1 MSPFTEQTRET
12 DDPQDSPKRL
22 ILVTGASGY
31 VGGRLVRALLGQN
44 MRVRVFVRDPQK
56 IAGLAWVDSV
66 EVAVGDANDVVAT
79 AEALRGVHT
88 AFYLLHSINAATH
101 FEKVEEQ
108 MAATFAHA
116 ARLSNVSQIVYLGG
130 IANDA
135 RQSQHLESRANTGK
149 RLGFGVVPVLEL
161 RAGIII
167 GSGSASF
174 EMVRH
179 ITHRLP
185 VMITPKWVT
194 NRIQPIAIRDVL
206 YYLSQAAKLPQPVSG
221 IFDIGGPEVLTYEM
235 LMKKFA
241 HVAGLRKRTIIKI
254 PVLTPGFSSL
264 WIGLVTPVPTSL
276 AKPLVGSLIN
286 EVVADPSKS
295 IAAII
300 PPPPEGLLPI
310 STAFSLALE
319 QVSSH
324 LVQTRWSDAG
334 LYMPPWQ
341 KTQGDPAW
349 SGTAE
354 YYDERVVET
363 DATLESLWLAVE
375 KIGGAHGWY
384 GSDLLW
390 WIRGFMD
397 RFIGGVGLRRGRRDP
412 DFLRQGESLDFWRVE
427 VLKRHEQLTLIAEM
441 ILPGKAWLNFKIDEV
456 KIDGRVAR
464 RLTQRAT
471 FQPKGLGGH
480 LYWAAVFP
488 FHGFIFP
495 TMAKNIAKEAERL
508 DALDNSK

>member
-1 MSPFTEQTRET
+1 MSPFTEET
-12 DDPQDSPKRL
+12 QENQEPQGRL
-22 ILVTGASGY
+22 VLVTGASGY
-31 VGGRLVRALLGQN
+31 VGGRLVRTLLGQN

-56 IAGLAWVDSV
+56 IAGLPWIDGV
-66 EVAVGDANDVVAT
+66 EIVVGDANDLAAT
-79 AEALRGVHT
+79 TQALKGVHT

-101 FEKVEEQ
+101 FEKVEAQ
-108 MAATFAHA
+108 MAETFAQA
-116 ARLSNVSQIVYLGG
+116 AQINHVSQIIYLGG
-130 IANDA
+130 IANDKK
-135 RQSQHLESRANTGK
+135 QSQHLESRANTGR
-149 RLGFGVVPVLEL
+149 RLAMTEVPVLEF

-206 YYLSQAAKLPQPVSG
+206 YYLSQSAKLPQPIAG

-235 LMKKFA
+235 LMKNFA

-254 PVLTPGFSSL
+254 PVLTPWFSSL

-276 AKPLVGSLIN
+276 AKPLVGSLVN
-286 EVVADPSKS
+286 EVVVDPRKS
-295 IAAII
+295 VNAII

-310 STAFSLALE
+310 SAAFSLALE

-324 LVQTRWSDAG
+324 LVETRWSDAG

-363 DATLESLWLAVE
+363 DASLESLWRAVE

-397 RFIGGVGLRRGRRDP
+397 RCIGGVGLRRGRRDP
-412 DFLRQGESLDFWRVE
+412 EFLRQGESLDFWRVE

-456 KIDGRVAR
+456 KKDGRVVR

-471 FQPKGLGGH
+471 FQPKGMGGH
-480 LYWAAVFP
+480 LYWAAVYP

-495 TMAKNIAKEAERL
+495 TMVKNIAKEAERL
-508 DALDNSK
+508 DNSRS